1 MLRPSKAVN
10 IKWSHVEFASP
21 LVLSKEL
28 ALRSVHWVRLYL
40 TVDFVGTG
48 TTQRMV
54 VIEPV
59 VGECC
64 IEKQF
69 DAPRTGGVAETA
81 VLSANLLSTVDC
93 WKS

>member
-1 MLRPSKAVN
+1 
-10 IKWSHVEFASP
+10 
-21 LVLSKEL
+21 
-28 ALRSVHWVRLYL
+28 
-40 TVDFVGTG
+40 VDFVGTG

-69 DAPRTGGVAETA
+69 DAPRTGGVAETV

-93 WKS
+93 WKGLNARLGAADLCLLPFLSTSMRSESI